1 MAGLFLNFFEAEI
14 EGQTFQLSKVPF
26 SDYSTKES
34 YLELQD
40 EYPDF
45 QFYRVRDEIFYW
57 GKSGLTKVLPLNSEK
72 ESISLLSVPKIVSKI
87 LESCLMDALCR
98 DERLEVIHKRYSHS
112 WEVISPNNK
121 LQGIN
126 GLSAHNCYTI
136 SPKYFKKEKKNIL
149 GFTISLRTKYVF
161 TQDKQTLEANGFD
174 TSGLRGDENSI
185 HANKQAIKRYIDAMG
200 KRQEFESFEKQNS
213 NNASNYNN
221 IQKFVGWLNKNILPE
236 VKLPNEG
243 KIKPLK
249 AYNIP
254 SAEFSFDVLRRPKRF
269 FYAGQENTKN
279 LTYYNQMVKEYK
291 PASYEEISS
300 NLKIGVICPT
310 KYEGRTETF
319 LKTLKDKLESELH
332 VNEVVFNTVFVP
344 DEKLDSYASVIYN
357 DEVLETELVIVIV
370 SEDQKTI
377 PVPSSPYYYCKA
389 KLIGNGIPTQQITI
403 ETINGANS
411 FSLTN
416 ISLNIYAKIGGTAWT
431 IEKEDKLKKE
441 FIIGI
446 GSTTLQDG
454 KHVLGLAQ
462 IFDPDGRYLVGDCV
476 PISTFE
482 NYKENLIL
490 FLEKIIKQ
498 EIESAAITGSDEF
511 RLIFHIYKSA
521 SSEYE
526 LAAVKEVVNLFDN
539 YTFKYA
545 LIHLAYGHNYRLFYS
560 EGKSDLKRGIYLPL
574 DDREALLTF
583 VPNSNLPLKINLDW
597 RSSFQDLQY
606 LSQQV
611 YWFSDLSHRTY
622 MPSKR
627 TVTLMYPSLMVSLTE
642 KLKEV
647 EGWDFDRLRHI
658 NEKLWFI

>member
-1 MAGLFLNFFEAEI
+1 MAGLFLNFFEVELN
-14 EGQTFQLSKVPF
+14 GQSFQLSKIHF
-26 SDYSTKES
+26 SEYSTKES
-34 YLELQD
+34 YFELRD
-40 EYPDF
+40 KYPDF
-45 QFYRVRDEIFYW
+45 QFYRVKDEIFYW
-57 GKSGLTKVLPLNSEK
+57 GKDGQTSVLPLNSRK
-72 ESISLLSVPKIVSKI
+72 ESITPQFSPKIVSKI
-87 LESCLMDALCR
+87 LESCLMEALSA
-98 DERLEVIHKRYSHS
+98 DDRLKVLYKGHSHS

-121 LQGIN
+121 LKDID
-126 GLSAHNCYTI
+126 GLSAHNCYTV
-136 SPKYFKKEKKNIL
+136 SPKYFKKERRNIF
-149 GFTISLRTKYVF
+149 GFTISLKTKYLF
-161 TQDKQTLEANGFD
+161 TKDRQDLETNGFD
-174 TSGLRGDENSI
+174 TSGLKGDENSI
-185 HANKQAIKRYIDAMG
+185 YPNKQAIKRYIEAMG
-200 KRQEFESFEKQNS
+200 KRQIFENFEDQNS
-213 NNASNYNN
+213 TIFYNYNN
-221 IQKFVGWLNKNILPE
+221 IQRFLDWLNKNVLPK
-236 VKLPNEG
+236 VRLPNNG
-243 KIKPLK
+243 SISTLK
-249 AYNIP
+249 AFNIP
-254 SAEFSFDVLRRPKRF
+254 SAEFSFETLRRPKRF
-269 FYAGQENTKN
+269 FYAGQENTQK

-291 PASYEEISS
+291 PASYEEISES
-300 NLKIGVICPT
+300 VKIGIICPS
-310 KYEGRTETF
+310 KFEGRTETF
-319 LKTLKDKLESELH
+319 LKTLKDKLQSELH
-332 VNEVVFNTVFVP
+332 INNIVYNTVFVP
-344 DEKLDSYASVIYN
+344 DEKLDSYASVIYDDRILN
-357 DEVLETELVIVIV
+357 AELVIVIL
-370 SEDQKTI
+370 SEDQKVI
-377 PVPSSPYYYCKA
+377 PIKSSPYYYCKA

-403 ETINGANS
+403 ETINTSSS

-454 KHVLGLAQ
+454 QQVLGLAQ
-462 IFDPDGRYLVGDCV
+462 IFDPDGRYLVGDCA

-482 NYKENLIL
+482 NYKENLVL
-490 FLEKIIKQ
+490 FLERIIKQ

-526 LAAVKEVVNLFDN
+526 LAAVKEVLKLFDD

-545 LIHLAYGHNYRLFYS
+545 LIHLAYGHNYRLFFN
-560 EGKSDLKRGIYLPL
+560 EGKDDLKRGIYLPL

-583 VPNSNLPLKINLDW
+583 VPKSNLPLKISLDW

-611 YWFSDLSHRTY
+611 YWFSHLSHRTY

-647 EGWDFDRLRHI
+647 EGWDFERLRHI